1 MESASQLA
9 EINAHLAASKLGLA
23 LVNPADLKLLDENAR
38 FMRNEIFKQLVGNIE
53 RDGFLA
59 SLPFC
64 WRYEV
69 PDKETQAG
77 PVDDPEAVVQE
88 EFLYEYLV
96 LSGNHRVK
104 AAKAAGLEK
113 IVILYTWADL
123 SEQERI
129 AIQLSHNALVGED
142 DLATLKRLYERLGQ
156 VDLKSYAGLDDK
168 TLALLQKVTLPPL
181 SEPALDFQSITM
193 LFLPEEVERLK
204 KAVDRAA
211 SLVAGD
217 ERFAAWQSDF
227 DRFISAIS
235 TVKAAWEIHNAA
247 TAIMLILDI
256 FEAHQDDLTAAL
268 AQHQANGRKWVPMA
282 AIFGGDRVPEPA
294 AQLIRNALEKMVGS
308 GELTSKNLW
317 QALEFWAADYLGGE

>member
-1 MESASQLA
+1 MESASQLV
-9 EINAHLAASKLGLA
+9 EINEHLATSKLGLA
-23 LVNPADLKLLDENAR
+23 LVSPGDLKLLDDNAR
-38 FMRNEIFKQLVGNIE
+38 FMRNETFKQLVANIE

-64 WRYEV
+64 WRYEIRQ
-69 PDKETQAG
+69 DG
-77 PVDDPEAVVQE
+77 PYLEGDEPR
-88 EFLYEYLV
+88 YEYLV

-113 IVILYTWADL
+113 IVILYTWAEL

-142 DLATLKRLYERLGQ
+142 DLATLKRLYERIGQ

-168 TLALLQKVTLPPL
+168 TLALLQKVSLPPL
-181 SEPALDFQSITM
+181 SEPPLDFQSVTM

-227 DRFISAIS
+227 DRFVSAIS

-282 AIFGGDRVPEPA
+282 AIFGGDRVPETA
-294 AQLIRNALEKMVGS
+294 AQVIRDALDKTVSS

-317 QALEFWAADYLGGE
+317 QALEYWAADYLGGT

>member
-1 MESASQLA
+1 MSMEHSELTA
-9 EINAHLAASKLGLA
+9 INEHLAASKLGLA
-23 LVNPADLKLLDENAR
+23 LVGPADLKLLDENAR
-38 FMRNEIFKQLVGNIE
+38 FMRNETFRQLVANIE

-64 WRYEV
+64 WRYS
-69 PDKETQAG
+69 
-77 PVDDPEAVVQE
+77 VVTDGE
-88 EFLYEYLV
+88 DSRYEYLV

-142 DLATLKRLYERLGQ
+142 DLATLKRLYERIGQ

-181 SEPALDFQSITM
+181 SEPPLDFQSVTM

-247 TAIMLILDI
+247 TAVMLILDL

-282 AIFGGDRVPEPA
+282 AIFGGDRVPESA
-294 AQLIRNALEKMVGS
+294 AQVIRDALAKMVGS
-308 GELTSKNLW
+308 GDLTSKNLW
-317 QALEFWAADYLGGE
+317 QALEFWAADYLGGA

>member
-1 MESASQLA
+1 METRELT
-9 EINAHLAASKLGLA
+9 EINEHLAASKLGLA
-23 LVNPADLKLLDENAR
+23 LVNPAELKLLDDNAR
-38 FMRNEIFKQLVGNIE
+38 FMRNETFKQLVGNIE

-59 SLPFC
+59 SVPFC
-64 WRYEV
+64 WRYELL
-69 PDKETQAG
+69 DKETPAG

-88 EFLYEYLV
+88 DLHYEYLV

-104 AAKAAGLEK
+104 GAKAAGLER

-142 DLATLKRLYERLGQ
+142 DLATLKRLYERIAQ

-168 TLALLQKVTLPPL
+168 TLELLHKVTLPPL
-181 SEPALDFQSITM
+181 SEPPLDFQSITM

-204 KAVDRAA
+204 KAVERAA

-227 DRFISAIS
+227 ERFVSAIS

-268 AQHQANGRKWVPMA
+268 AQHQANARKWVPMA

-294 AQLIRNALEKMVGS
+294 AQVIRDALEKMLGA

-317 QALEFWAADYLGGE
+317 QSLEFWAADYLGGA